1 MIKTILLKYVIV
13 VAEMIRMD
21 ESTIILTND
30 DGEELTL
37 QLLDVC
43 EYEDKEYA
51 IMMEETD
58 NDEAEI
64 YIFEVVED
72 EEGNNASYYDVED
85 DDVLE
90 AVFDIFKDEYQDV
103 FKFE

>member
-1 MIKTILLKYVIV
+1 MDNQTIVLI
-13 VAEMIRMD
+13 
-21 ESTIILTND
+21 ND
-30 DGEELTL
+30 DGEELNL

-51 IMMEETD
+51 IMMEVTVS
-58 NDEAEI
+58 DEAEI

-72 EEGNNASYYDVED
+72 EDDNEASYYDVED

-90 AVFDIFKDEYQDV
+90 AVFEIFKDEYQDV
-103 FKFE
+103 FQFE